1 MSDQAIQASQ
11 AEFAIVAA
19 SMVDPSILDAI
30 EIHGGMFL
38 DSDLGSLLDAI
49 VLMRASGRPLDARSI
64 HQAASNAKS
73 TSNPSQSLLEA
84 LGGTAAIARMIQ
96 NGLPA
101 HWKYHADE
109 VHRWHSVR
117 NAKRDLQFALKRLNE
132 AEPNVSEI
140 VSQLDAKLSSV
151 SPSKAGQDFSFGE
164 MAELSFTESLDVG
177 KQLAVIDW
185 PWFRMNNN
193 TGGLFPGEFTLL
205 GARPG
210 IGKSAFGLGVAVH
223 AAKQGKRVGFV
234 SCEMSHQQLGHRL
247 LAMETS
253 VPMTD
258 MRTGTLNDHQKQ
270 KIEKALPLVKHL
282 TGRAWIA
289 SRPTINQIRSRA
301 KLAKATGGLDLLVV
315 DYLGLMGADN
325 PKASIYERVTEIS
338 NGLKALAI
346 ELNIPLLVL
355 AQLNRDAGKTD
366 DHPRLEHLRDSGSLE
381 QDADN
386 VIFIHRQRDC
396 ETGEFVVAKQRQ
408 GSVGLIPIR
417 FDRQR
422 CAFESVDDFSK
433 DFNV

>member
-38 DSDLGSLLDAI
+38 DSDLGALLDAI

-73 TSNPSQSLLEA
+73 TSNASESLLEA
-84 LGGTAAIARMIQ
+84 LGGVSAIAKMIHS
-96 NGLPA
+96 GLPA
-101 HWKYHADE
+101 HWKYQADE
-109 VHRWHSVR
+109 VHRWHCVR
-117 NAKRDLQFALKRLNE
+117 NAKRDLRFALDRLDE
-132 AEPNVSEI
+132 PEPNVSEI

-151 SPSKAGQDFSFGE
+151 QPAKAGQDFTFGE

-177 KQLAVIDW
+177 KQVAVIDW
-185 PWFRMNNN
+185 PWFRLNKN

-234 SCEMSHQQLGHRL
+234 SCEMSQQQLGHRL
-247 LAMETS
+247 LAMETG

-289 SRPTINQIRSRA
+289 SRPTLSQIRSRA
-301 KLAKATGGLDLLVV
+301 KLAQATGGLDLLVV
-315 DYLGLMGADN
+315 DYLGLLGSDN

-355 AQLNRDAGKTD
+355 AQLNREAGKTD
-366 DHPRLEHLRDSGSLE
+366 DQPKLEHLRDSGSLE

-386 VIFIHRQRDC
+386 VIFIHRQRDA
-396 ETGEFVVAKQRQ
+396 ELGEFVVAKQRQ
-408 GSVGLIPIR
+408 GCVGFVPIR
-417 FDRQR
+417 FEKSR

-433 DFNV
+433 DFST